1 MAIVFH
7 FSFQSGLRFSKNAEM
22 TSFSSVEHSRV
33 MAAFMYLMKSTISRP
48 IELAIN
54 AAKLWV

>member
-22 TSFSSVEHSRV
+22 TSFSSVEHSRA
-33 MAAFMYLMKSTISRP
+33 MAAF
-48 IELAIN
+48 IN
-54 AAKLWV
+54 AKALSSPRPAAAGKADVAI

>member
-22 TSFSSVEHSRV
+22 ISFSSVEHSRA
-33 MAAFMYLMKSTISRP
+33 MAAFMYLMKFTISRP
-48 IELAIN
+48 IEPAVN
-54 AAKLWV
+54 TAELWV